1 MFLSRVAMEM
11 CDPLFLRRV
20 QLGSPRTQS
29 TGGWK
34 PLSLA
39 RWEACRYTVAAGIL
53 PASQRGFQPR
63 DPLAMMR
70 RCQSAFVSASTFGT
84 RNLKFRLMVLPYKV
98 ATLLYCFSE
107 RDEVLLLERA
117 QEPNRG
123 LWSPCGGKLK
133 MDSGE
138 SPYACACREAHEET
152 GLPLRPEDLHLT
164 GLVSEHG
171 FQGRTHWL
179 MFLFEV
185 KPRLKTLPPHHAEGR
200 FQFFARG
207 ALDGLNLPQTDR
219 EQIWPWFW
227 RHRGGFFA
235 AHCHCHPDGRNDW
248 TLEESSVENR
258 ETRARKKL
266 PGKTRPAFD
275 SRPSTID

>member
-1 MFLSRVAMEM
+1 M
-11 CDPLFLRRV
+11 
-20 QLGSPRTQS
+20 
-29 TGGWK
+29 
-34 PLSLA
+34 
-39 RWEACRYTVAAGIL
+39 I
-53 PASQRGFQPR
+53 
-63 DPLAMMR
+63 
-70 RCQSAFVSASTFGT
+70 
-84 RNLKFRLMVLPYKV
+84 LPYKV

-107 RDEVLLLERA
+107 HDEVLLLERA

-123 LWSPCGGKLK
+123 FWSPCGGKLK

-171 FQGRTHWL
+171 YQGRTHWL

-200 FQFFARG
+200 FQFFTRA
-207 ALDGLNLPQTDR
+207 ALEGLKLPQTDR

-235 AHCHCHPDGRNDW
+235 AHCHCHSDGRNEW
-248 TLEESSVENR
+248 ILEES
-258 ETRARKKL
+258 RKMTNDEILMSKES
-266 PGKTRPAFD
+266 PND
-275 SRPSTID
+275 